1 MGGIGLEKKKVTIA
15 SIDVVEMY
23 LSIKFPLVN
32 KAISYFTRNL
42 PNNQQYT
49 ITLCLKLVSFGTSST
64 LPKFR
69 YKYFEY
75 GEKGIETK
83 GLEIGR
89 Y

>member
-1 MGGIGLEKKKVTIA
+1 
-15 SIDVVEMY
+15 MY

-32 KAISYFTRNL
+32 TAISYFTRNL

-49 ITLCLKLVSFGTSST
+49 ITLCLKLVLFGTSST
-64 LPKFR
+64 LLTFR

-75 GEKGIETK
+75 GDKVIETK